1 MMNEVIVSS
10 MQKYLFALGNFTQLI
25 HERQHG
31 EPKHSSFLTGALH
44 MTGENTTAEFDG
56 AICVAHLLLR
66 RLCKNLKLD
75 FL

>member
-1 MMNEVIVSS
+1 
-10 MQKYLFALGNFTQLI
+10 
-25 HERQHG
+25 
-31 EPKHSSFLTGALH
+31 

>member
-1 MMNEVIVSS
+1 
-10 MQKYLFALGNFTQLI
+10 
-25 HERQHG
+25 
-31 EPKHSSFLTGALH
+31 

-66 RLCKNLKLD
+66 IRLCKNLKLD